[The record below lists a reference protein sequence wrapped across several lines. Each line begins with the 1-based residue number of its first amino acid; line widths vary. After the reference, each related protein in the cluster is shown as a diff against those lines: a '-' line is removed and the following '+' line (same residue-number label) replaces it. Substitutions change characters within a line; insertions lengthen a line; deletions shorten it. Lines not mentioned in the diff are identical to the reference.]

1 MFQAAL
7 QKAQRAV
14 DSTVEKLLTRAAVA
28 VPLVIAAGFGTAAL
42 TVTLTQ
48 TYGPAVS
55 YTMMAGLFAAV
66 GGVIAAIVSANGTT
80 AQAEAPQATPSVAED
95 MAEVAAPLMDRETL
109 IALLTTAGPVA
120 LPGLLRLAARNLPLL
135 VMAVIVA
142 IFFFGRS
149 LTSADSETAEAAGT
163 APQAPT
169 P

>member
-1 MFQAAL
+1 MFQAVL
-7 QKAQRAV
+7 QKAQHAV

-42 TVTLTQ
+42 TVTLTE
-48 TYGPAVS
+48 TYGPALS
-55 YTMMAGLFAAV
+55 YTMMAGLFIAI
-66 GGVIAAIVSANGTT
+66 GGITAAIMSANGTK
-80 AQAEAPQATPSVAED
+80 QAEAPEPAPTMAEEV
-95 MAEVAAPLMDRETL
+95 AEVAAPLLDRDTL
-109 IALLTTAGPVA
+109 IAVLSTAGPVA

-149 LTSADSETAEAAGT
+149 LTSAESETTDGGGT
-163 APQAPT
+163 APQVPT